1 MYTAPGRGFLKVVGI
16 LYVIFSGLGILLALL
31 AMAGTAAL
39 GSVLGINTSILTL
52 LYVIMLVS
60 SGYGL
65 FLGIIGIKHC
75 NDLGKAGFVRTCG
88 IVDLVLRS
96 LVVIWGG
103 VMMGFSGVVL
113 ESFGLVLPILFL
125 VGASKNVAAAASMQA
140 APADRE

>member
-16 LYVIFSGLGILLALL
+16 LYVVFAGLGILFSLL

-39 GSVLGINTSILTL
+39 GALLGINTSILTL
-52 LYVIMLVS
+52 LYVIMLLS

-75 NDLGKAGFVRTCG
+75 NDLRKAGFVRICG

-96 LVVIWGG
+96 LTVIWGG
-103 VMMGFSGVVL
+103 VMLGFSGIVL

-125 VGASKNVAAAASMQA
+125 VGASKNAAAAAHMQA
-140 APADRE
+140 TTMNQG